1 MREKID
7 VNIYY
12 GAIEIFIFKKN
23 QAYRRLNY
31 IDLKIIIISIFKIFK
46 KIIKNLE
53 IKDRFLNIIFEA
65 VK

>member
-12 GAIEIFIFKKN
+12 GAIEIFILKKN

-31 IDLKIIIISIFKIFK
+31 IDLKIIIIPIFKIFK